1 MVDEAWD
8 PEQIQLVQSGQP
20 HDGVGLRRIA
30 VEKHRRRLVLSGGRD
45 GSISIS
51 ELKTLQPKA
60 QVPKDDPELPPGLV
74 AGTLGHGDSI
84 EGLAW
89 LPQDQRLFVSG
100 SRDGFIKIWD
110 AESASGP
117 SVAMPM
123 DLHSSVRHLAIN
135 GQGKVA
141 CGLDDSTLRMVDL
154 RSGRPVNTMQGHTKP
169 PLSVVWGSDDQ
180 LFSGGMDGTVRAWDT
195 RMGARSL
202 FLCDPYAHE
211 GEVLLKRKAEKMQV
225 AEEQDHNKE
234 AKVEPYRFRS
244 LGRVLG
250 TDRRFE
256 EGSVRQM
263 VGSDSFLELDATS
276 HGENSG
282 APEHLRRS
290 REKFSKDAE
299 LKRRHVFGPPRR
311 QYEHDASLAHRGA
324 VTSVCFV
331 DGRLLSCGV
340 DGKVR
345 CWDPKTG
352 HLQAEASKL
361 SRKREAAWREVNV
374 ESGREEQ
381 SMQMA
386 ALGYPDEVCLI
397 PEEEFLAVYS
407 LRSARCLLRL
417 AAHKGAVQGCEAWE
431 GHLLS
436 AGSDGLLLHWRRG
449 ERHQSQQSGSEVI
462 SLDD

>member
-1 MVDEAWD
+1 M
-8 PEQIQLVQSGQP
+8 LT
-20 HDGVGLRRIA
+20 
-30 VEKHRRRLVLSGGRD
+30 GGRD
-45 GSISIS
+45 GSIAIS
-51 ELKTLQPKA
+51 ELKTLQVKA
-60 QVPKDDPELPPGLV
+60 QVPKDDPELP
-74 AGTLGHGDSI
+74 TLGRPVGHRDSI

-110 AESASGP
+110 AEGAGP

-135 GQGKVA
+135 GQAKVA
-141 CGLDDSTLRMVDL
+141 CGLDDSTLRLVDL
-154 RSGRPVNTMQGHTKP
+154 RSGSPVNTMQGHTKP

-211 GEVLLKRKAEKMQV
+211 GEVVLKRKAEKTQV
-225 AEEQDHNKE
+225 TEEQDHNKE

-256 EGSVRQM
+256 DGSVRQM
-263 VGSDSFLELDATS
+263 VGSDSFLELESTTGKS
-276 HGENSG
+276 SKGT
-282 APEHLRRS
+282 PEHLRRS
-290 REKFSKDAE
+290 REEFSKDAE

-352 HLQAEASKL
+352 HLQAEAAKP
-361 SRKREAAWREVNV
+361 SRKREAAAWREVNV
-374 ESGREEQ
+374 ECGREEQ

-407 LRSARCLLRL
+407 LRSARCFLRL
-417 AAHKGAVQGCEAWE
+417 AAHKGAVQGCEAWD
-431 GHLLS
+431 GHVLS

-449 ERHQSQQSGSEVI
+449 ERHQGSREKVSFVSPRRSMFPVGKLRGTLRVEGKQSTHCFSPCQ
-462 SLDD
+462 S